1 MSVNSKI
8 RFSKLFQEKENV
20 WRKTH
25 YNPNTRIYE
34 PSELSIN
41 PHGAVSV
48 ITPKGLLGV
57 KPDEFEWVEP

>member
-1 MSVNSKI
+1 MTTNN
-8 RFSKLFQEKENV
+8 RKLRLLRTVRSELPFPPFLVAE
-20 WRKTH
+20 
-25 YNPNTRIYE
+25 PRIYE